1 MLTPNEIRRRLRR
14 DLVTIAE
21 AYQIGFES
29 RLYTEAEY
37 ENLKQT
43 LLQLRELNMK
53 PNIWNSYLRLTGNGR
68 LLIK

>member
-53 PNIWNSYLRLTGNGR
+53 LQHMEQLLAINGDR
-68 LLIK
+68 KSVV

>member
-14 DLVTIAE
+14 DLFTIAE
-21 AYQIGFES
+21 AYQIGFEN
-29 RLYTEAEY
+29 RLYTEVEY

-53 PNIWNSYLRLTGNGR
+53 PQHIEQLLAING
-68 LLIK
+68 

>member
-1 MLTPNEIRRRLRR
+1 MLTPNKIRRRLRR

-53 PNIWNSYLRLTGNGR
+53 PQHMEQLLAING
-68 LLIK
+68 